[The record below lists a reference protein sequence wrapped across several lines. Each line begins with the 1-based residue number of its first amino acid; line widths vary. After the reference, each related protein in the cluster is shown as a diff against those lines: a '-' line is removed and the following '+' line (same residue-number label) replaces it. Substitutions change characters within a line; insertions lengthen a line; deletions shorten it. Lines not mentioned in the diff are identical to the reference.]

1 MIKVIELVSNKV
13 VGEFET
19 HTEAE
24 VLRDQMQA
32 AALALGSTLNEE
44 RYGIRLDGFKAV
56 EKPQF
61 TRKVR

>member
-1 MIKVIELVSNKV
+1 